1 MRQPLLYTKGDGTMP
16 CTTLLVGKNATVDGS
31 TMMAR
36 NEDSPSGKFTSK
48 KFIVVR
54 PEDQPRKYKSVIS
67 QVEIALPDNPLRYT
81 AMPNA
86 QAVEGIWGEAG
97 INAANV
103 AMTETE
109 TITSNPRVLGAD
121 PLVPGGIGE
130 EDLLT
135 LVLPYIRSAR
145 EGVLRLGSLLEQY
158 GTYEMNGIG
167 FQDVDEVWWLESIG
181 GHHWIAKRVPDDE
194 AVVMPNQQGIDFLDL
209 ADALGAGKDN
219 LCSRDL
225 AAFIEENHLDL
236 TLAEDREGPVAED
249 TAFDCRSAF
258 GSHDDADHTYNTPR
272 AWYMLRCLIPF
283 SIQWEGTEVPFRPED
298 DDLPWSVEPDRKV
311 TVEDVKYIL
320 SSHYQGTPYDP
331 YGHKGEG
338 SLRGKYRPIGINRT
352 NFLALTQLR
361 PDLPEDRR
369 AVEWIAEGCN
379 VFNAFVPFY
388 TNVDK
393 TPEYLAI
400 TGEEPDSNQFYW
412 ANRLIGALADAHFGA
427 CANLIERYQNKVA
440 ARAHALL
447 KEGDR
452 GETGENPSL
461 YLEARNEKM
470 AAMAKEETQKV
481 LGQVLYAA
489 SNGMKNGFA
498 RSDA

>member
-36 NEDSPSGKFTSK
+36 NEDSPSGKFTFK

-283 SIQWEGTEVPFRPED
+283 SIQWEGPEVPFHPED

-331 YGHKGEG
+331 YGHKGDG
-338 SLRGKYRPIGINRT
+338 SLRGGGNTGLSVSTGPISWPSPNCGRICRKTGGRWNGSPKGATCSMPLCHFIPMWTKLRNIWRLQEKNRIPISSIG
-352 NFLALTQLR
+352 LTDSSE
-361 PDLPEDRR
+361 PWPMP
-369 AVEWIAEGCN
+369 IS
-379 VFNAFVPFY
+379 VPA
-388 TNVDK
+388 
-393 TPEYLAI
+393 PI
-400 TGEEPDSNQFYW
+400 
-412 ANRLIGALADAHFGA
+412 
-427 CANLIERYQNKVA
+427 
-440 ARAHALL
+440 
-447 KEGDR
+447 
-452 GETGENPSL
+452 
-461 YLEARNEKM
+461 
-470 AAMAKEETQKV
+470 
-481 LGQVLYAA
+481 
-489 SNGMKNGFA
+489 
-498 RSDA
+498 

>member
-1 MRQPLLYTKGDGTMP
+1 
-16 CTTLLVGKNATVDGS
+16 
-31 TMMAR
+31 MMAR
-36 NEDSPSGKFTSK
+36 NEDSPSGQFTAK

-54 PEDQPRKYKSVIS
+54 PEDQPRHYKSVIS
-67 QVEIALPDNPLRYT
+67 QVEIELPDNPLRYT

-86 QAVEGIWGEAG
+86 QATEGIWGEAG

-167 FQDVDEVWWLESIG
+167 FQDVNEIWWLESIG

-209 ADALGAGKDN
+209 ADALDQGKDN

-225 AAFIEENHLDL
+225 AEFIEDNHLDL

-272 AWYMLRCLIPF
+272 AWYMLRCLTPF
-283 SIQWEGTEVPFRPED
+283 SVQWEGPEAPFHPED

-331 YGHKGEG
+331 YGHKGDG

-361 PDLPEDRR
+361 KPAGRGMDRR
-369 AVEWIAEGCN
+369 RMQCVQCLC
-379 VFNAFVPFY
+379 AFLHQCGQDPGLSGGY
-388 TNVDK
+388 GRR
-393 TPEYLAI
+393 
-400 TGEEPDSNQFYW
+400 TGFQS
-412 ANRLIGALADAHFGA
+412 
-427 CANLIERYQNKVA
+427 V
-440 ARAHALL
+440 LL
-447 KEGDR
+447 G
-452 GETGENPSL
+452 
-461 YLEARNEKM
+461 
-470 AAMAKEETQKV
+470 
-481 LGQVLYAA
+481 
-489 SNGMKNGFA
+489 
-498 RSDA
+498 

>member
-209 ADALGAGKDN
+209 ADALGSGKDN

-225 AAFIEENHLDL
+225 AAFIEKNHLDL
-236 TLAEDREGPVAED
+236 TLAEDREGSVAED

-283 SIQWEGTEVPFRPED
+283 SIQWEGPEVPFHPED

-331 YGHKGEG
+331 
-338 SLRGKYRPIGINRT
+338 
-352 NFLALTQLR
+352 LR
-361 PDLPEDRR
+361 PQGRWEPTGEIPAHRYQPDQFPGPHPTAAGSAGRPAGGGMDRR
-369 AVEWIAEGCN
+369 RVQRVQC
-379 VFNAFVPFY
+379 
-388 TNVDK
+388 
-393 TPEYLAI
+393 LCAI
-400 TGEEPDSNQFYW
+400 LYQCGQNSGISGDYRRRTGFQS
-412 ANRLIGALADAHFGA
+412 
-427 CANLIERYQNKVA
+427 V
-440 ARAHALL
+440 LL
-447 KEGDR
+447 G
-452 GETGENPSL
+452 
-461 YLEARNEKM
+461 
-470 AAMAKEETQKV
+470 
-481 LGQVLYAA
+481 
-489 SNGMKNGFA
+489 
-498 RSDA
+498 